1 MYIGVPFLTPL
12 PCWWPI
18 RQSLGVDKFSVREDA
33 FSVNERLRYLD
44 NLIDSS
50 SYNQKKKGA
59 LEKKYLK
66 FLGCSSVLEFLL
78 SSPEIFVNFLS
89 AKIAMG
95 ELKYTHSNA
104 LIWENQACLVA
115 VAQNVCL
122 RALYSP

>member
-1 MYIGVPFLTPL
+1 MYPYLTPL

-18 RQSLGVDKFSVREDA
+18 LQSLGVDKFSVREDA
-33 FSVNERLRYLD
+33 FSVNERIRYLD

-50 SYNQKKKGA
+50 AYNKKKGA
-59 LEKKYLK
+59 LENEYLK

-78 SSPEIFVNFLS
+78 SSSEIFVNFLS

-115 VAQNVCL
+115 VAQNVWL
-122 RALYSP
+122 RALFSP